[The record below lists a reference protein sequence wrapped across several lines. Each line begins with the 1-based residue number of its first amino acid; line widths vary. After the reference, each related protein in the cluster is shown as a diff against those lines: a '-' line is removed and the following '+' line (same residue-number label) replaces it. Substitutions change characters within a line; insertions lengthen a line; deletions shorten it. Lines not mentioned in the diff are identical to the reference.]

1 MSDFPES
8 ISLEALENLQ
18 EKATKEP
25 EPVVKG
31 DGPYDG
37 FTKGELITYVEEIM
51 LETIAKCGDPMLHK
65 VLMLS
70 ILDKMVDWHTAFAAE
85 EETNSPEAWLKDAG
99 KLQACMN
106 ILMTISMSE
115 ADFTC
120 NMDN

>member
-25 EPVVKG
+25 DPKG

-37 FTKGELITYVEEIM
+37 LTKGELITYVEEIM
-51 LETIAKCGDPMLHK
+51 QETIAKCGDPMLHK
-65 VLMLS
+65 VLVLEILS
-70 ILDKMVDWHTAFAAE
+70 KMAEWHTAFAQE
-85 EETNSPEAWLKDAG
+85 EECRSPESWNKDAG

-106 ILMTISMSE
+106 ILLTISMSE

-120 NMDN
+120 DIDN

>member
-25 EPVVKG
+25 DRKV

-37 FTKGELITYVEEIM
+37 LTKGELITYVEEIM
-51 LETIAKCGDPMLHK
+51 QETIAKCGDPMLHK
-65 VLMLS
+65 VLMLE
-70 ILDKMVDWHTAFAAE
+70 ILSKMVQWHTAFAE
-85 EETNSPEAWLKDAG
+85 EKECNSPESWYKDAG
-99 KLQACMN
+99 KLQACMG
-106 ILMTISMSE
+106 ILMSISMSD

-120 NMDN
+120 DLDN